1 MSDERDEQERP
12 CLHCMIVELI
22 DEFFDE
28 YPAATGGSDTALE
41 QRQVIPTQV
50 VLPGAKEFSYGRL
63 LR

>member
-28 YPAATGGSDTALE
+28 YPAATGGSDTALG